1 MTLQQH
7 HAPASCIRTIALP
20 HDMETKRNRIMG
32 VSTLY
37 LHVVTVHETMHNLL
51 EEEACLR
58 LGKPL
63 SLPHIIQQGTPL
75 CQLHYLEKKN
85 NS

>member
-1 MTLQQH
+1 
-7 HAPASCIRTIALP
+7 
-20 HDMETKRNRIMG
+20 METKRNRIMG